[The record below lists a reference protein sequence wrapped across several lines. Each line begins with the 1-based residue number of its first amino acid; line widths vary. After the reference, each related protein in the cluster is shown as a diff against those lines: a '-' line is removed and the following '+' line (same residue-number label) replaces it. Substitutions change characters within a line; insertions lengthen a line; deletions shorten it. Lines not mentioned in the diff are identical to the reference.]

1 MSPKSSA
8 GGRPS
13 PESASTAFL
22 ARRGQALAGTMVQ
35 PQATGR
41 SGRGPI
47 ALGEAGSGPCLSS
60 RDTWGAMSEEN
71 VEIVRKLFDAVG
83 RGDPSRAF
91 DYLDPDVV
99 WEAIE
104 DAPDA
109 GTYRGHSG
117 VKRYMDDWLQ
127 DFEDF
132 AFEFAEPVEVDGRLV
147 LEQWGRNRGKGSG
160 VETEIH
166 YAAVYTFRRGKV
178 FTVKEY
184 NTYAEALEAA
194 GLRE

>member
-1 MSPKSSA
+1 MS
-8 GGRPS
+8 R
-13 PESASTAFL
+13 
-22 ARRGQALAGTMVQ
+22 
-35 PQATGR
+35 
-41 SGRGPI
+41 
-47 ALGEAGSGPCLSS
+47 
-60 RDTWGAMSEEN
+60 EN
-71 VEIVRKLFDAVG
+71 VEIVRKVYDAWA
-83 RGDPSRAF
+83 RNDPSQAF
-91 DYLDPDVV
+91 EYLDPEVV

-132 AFEFAEPVEVDGRLV
+132 EFEFGQPVDADGRLV

-160 VETEIH
+160 LKTEIH
-166 YAAVYTFRRGKV
+166 YAAVYTFRHGKV

-184 NTYAEALEAA
+184 NTCAEALGAV
-194 GLRE
+194 GLRETD